1 MAKETTKVETPE
13 IVEETPEQ
21 VIARIQS
28 SMVQVYLA
36 PGQKGENNSVF
47 VGLNGKGYTVPRGR
61 PVMVPWPVFEIL
73 RRTADAKVYT
83 EALEK
88 QAASML
94 NDPAMR

>member
-1 MAKETTKVETPE
+1 MKETTKVDAPE

-36 PGQKGENNSVF
+36 PGQKGENNSEF
-47 VGLNGKGYTVPRGR
+47 VGLNGKGYIVPRGR
-61 PVMVPWPVFEIL
+61 PVMVPQPVFEIL
-73 RRTADAKVYT
+73 RRSADAKVYT

-88 QAASML
+88 QAAAALS
-94 NDPAMR
+94 DPAMR

>member
-1 MAKETTKVETPE
+1 MAKETIKAETPE

-28 SMVQVYLA
+28 SMVQVFLA
-36 PGQKGENNSVF
+36 PGQKGDNSSVF

-73 RRTADAKVYT
+73 RRSADAKVYT

-88 QAASML
+88 QAAAALS
-94 NDPAMR
+94 DPAMR

>member
-1 MAKETTKVETPE
+1 MAKETIKAETPE

-28 SMVQVYLA
+28 SMVQVFLA
-36 PGQKGENNSVF
+36 PGQKGENNSEF

-61 PVMVPWPVFEIL
+61 PVLVPWPVFEIL
-73 RRTADAKVYT
+73 RRSADAKVYT

-88 QAASML
+88 QAAAALS
-94 NDPAMR
+94 DPAMR

>member
-1 MAKETTKVETPE
+1 MAKDITKETPE

-28 SMVQVYLA
+28 SMVQVFLA
-36 PGQKGENNSVF
+36 PSHKGESKSEF

-73 RRTADAKVYT
+73 RRTADAKLYT
-83 EALEK
+83 EKLEGEL
-88 QAASML
+88 AAPL
-94 NDPAMR
+94 NDPALK